1 MSKMKELED
10 LTKKRKLKDD
20 FLEPKSIQN
29 KRNFGGKGKTEPLL
43 GNKRIAQKEVY

>member
-20 FLEPKSIQN
+20 FLEPKSILN